1 MPVNVDADIREC
13 LDMMIGCLR
22 EIQVKLWQEPLE
34 AQQEAIKQMEELDVM
49 EKVISVFREGNYAEA
64 RQNRLE
70 SELKYLK

>member
-34 AQQEAIKQMEELDVM
+34 AHQEAIKQMEELDVM
-49 EKVISVFREGNYAEA
+49 EKVIAVFRDGNYAEA
-64 RQNRLE
+64 RQNRPE
-70 SELKYLK
+70 TELKFLK